1 MHLQTLIGVRWR
13 MFEGF
18 QVLRGW
24 VEAVRGVT
32 GEDVCTLRTPFLNGS
47 ALTPTTWT
55 GIRGGRYAAVNNA
68 SVLKNLAYIPY
79 IPGLQASESDKQ
91 EHD

>member
-32 GEDVCTLRTPFLNGS
+32 GDFSETVRAPFLDDAS
-47 ALTPTTWT
+47 ALTPTT
-55 GIRGGRYAAVNNA
+55 
-68 SVLKNLAYIPY
+68 
-79 IPGLQASESDKQ
+79 
-91 EHD
+91 